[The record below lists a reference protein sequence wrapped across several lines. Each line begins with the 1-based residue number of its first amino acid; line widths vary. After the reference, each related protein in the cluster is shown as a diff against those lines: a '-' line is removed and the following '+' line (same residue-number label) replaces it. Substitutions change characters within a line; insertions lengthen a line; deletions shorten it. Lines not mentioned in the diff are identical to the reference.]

1 MPTLMTHHSWKLVAL
16 LLATALACGSEPA
29 GTTTDANTGDAGT
42 GGTQTSG
49 TPGTTGDAP
58 TSTTD
63 AVTSSSGTTG
73 ATTTVETGSTGDGSD
88 TEPVGTTTD
97 VDTTGAV
104 DPGTT
109 GTTGTTGTGE
119 GTTGEGSDTIAQS
132 TGDASTGT
140 TGTGGDDGLGE
151 IMGDCG
157 LIDAME
163 VESPAPFLFN
173 SEIDFG
179 VIGYD
184 YDLLTP
190 GGQQIADEGGLNDG
204 SLKSEII
211 AYEVLARC
219 DMAALLKTE
228 AKIIYKDP
236 MGKKTDLL
244 VQLASHKVGVSVVR
258 AVGFPKNDPYTV
270 AQADTILK
278 KKLSDIKI
286 SSANVAPEDAWIK
299 QILSVV
305 AYGPMHAESIVTAYQ
320 ALDPMLK
327 ADTILV
333 ISVTNGDDTFIYN

>member
-1 MPTLMTHHSWKLVAL
+1 MPTFTTHLSRMPVAL
-16 LLATALACGSEPA
+16 LLATALACGSDPS
-29 GTTTDANTGDAGT
+29 GTTTGGSTTTEPGT
-42 GGTQTSG
+42 GSTQTSG
-49 TPGTTGDAP
+49 SQATTGDAP

-63 AVTSSSGTTG
+63 AVTSSTGSTGGATTGVTSSTADGGDTEPAGTSTDADTTGAIEPGSSGSSSGTTG
-73 ATTTVETGSTGDGSD
+73 DG
-88 TEPVGTTTD
+88 
-97 VDTTGAV
+97 
-104 DPGTT
+104 
-109 GTTGTTGTGE
+109 
-119 GTTGEGSDTIAQS
+119 DTIAES
-132 TGDASTGT
+132 SGDTGGTSTTGDA
-140 TGTGGDDGLGE
+140 DGLGE

-163 VESPAPFLFN
+163 VESPAPFVFN
-173 SEIDFG
+173 SAIDFG
-179 VIGYD
+179 MLGYD

-204 SLKSEII
+204 SLKSEIV

-228 AKIIYKDP
+228 GKIIYKDP

-244 VQLASHKVGVSVVR
+244 VELADHKVGVSVVR
-258 AVGFPKNDPYTV
+258 AVGFPKDDPYTV

-305 AYGPMHAESIVTAYQ
+305 AYGPMHAESIVTAYE
-320 ALDPMLK
+320 ALDPTLK

-333 ISVTNGDDTFIYN
+333 VSVTNGDDAFIYN